1 MSGHLH
7 DTSNLLGLA
16 VNDTIAALD
25 LADEDAAA
33 VKLAQ
38 RYAAAIDA
46 TLGDAR
52 AHASAMRWIAPQL
65 LDVLEAL
72 GATPAAR
79 NRLKKG
85 GDKDARPS
93 RIQGLRDARGA

>member
-1 MSGHLH
+1 MTGHLH
-7 DTSNLLGLA
+7 DTDHLLLPA

-25 LADEDAAA
+25 LTAEDAAA

-46 TLGDAR
+46 TLHDPR

-79 NRLKKG
+79 SRLKKG
-85 GDKDARPS
+85 GDKDDKPS
-93 RIQGLRDARGA
+93 RIQGLRDARRA